1 MFYGHPY
8 HNINKRSAAPQKG
21 ASRYDRGKQAAR
33 GKSGASGK
41 SDYHSGYG
49 HSGYGHSGHSGF
61 GGYSH
66 GFGYNDC
73 CPLVFDPLTLI
84 AFFGFLA
91 AGTYLLQ
98 ITITMT
104 IMGRRKKRNIS
115 KKFQDILFAGREKK
129 YINCICQFL
138 MVFQ

>member
-49 HSGYGHSGHSGF
+49 HSGYGHSGSGYGHSGHS
-61 GGYSH
+61 GYGHSGH
-66 GFGYNDC
+66 SGYGHSGKNTSKQNSRQI
-73 CPLVFDPLTLI
+73 FTLT
-84 AFFGFLA
+84 
-91 AGTYLLQ
+91 
-98 ITITMT
+98 TI
-104 IMGRRKKRNIS
+104 
-115 KKFQDILFAGREKK
+115 L
-129 YINCICQFL
+129 
-138 MVFQ
+138 

>member
-49 HSGYGHSGHSGF
+49 HSGYGHSGSGYGHSGHS
-61 GGYSH
+61 GYGHSGHSGYGHSGKKSLLNDNCVKFSH
-66 GFGYNDC
+66 WQSDIKLKHYTN
-73 CPLVFDPLTLI
+73 I
-84 AFFGFLA
+84 
-91 AGTYLLQ
+91 
-98 ITITMT
+98 
-104 IMGRRKKRNIS
+104 IS
-115 KKFQDILFAGREKK
+115 K
-129 YINCICQFL
+129 
-138 MVFQ
+138 